1 MIRYFVQRLVA
12 ILPIMIGVSFLVFLM
27 LHLVPGD
34 VAEIMAARAQGG
46 GGAETVARVRAELGL
61 DAPFHV
67 QYGRFVWHALRGDF
81 GRSYYTNR
89 PVLVSV
95 LEMLPYTIRL
105 AVAAMAITA
114 VVGVGLGLLSAV
126 FHDTWVDRLGML
138 VSLGGL
144 SIPIFWSGLILILVF
159 GVTLGWLPIT
169 GGTEWQR
176 LILPAV
182 ALGYD
187 GAAFVARL
195 TRSSMLE
202 VLRQDYMTTARA
214 KGLRGAVVVL
224 RHGFRNALL
233 PVLTLAG
240 LQFGR
245 LLGGTVVV
253 EAVFARPGI
262 GRLAIDAIL
271 FKDYLLVQGVVL
283 FVALTYALIN
293 LLIDVSYAWLDPRIR
308 YT

>member
-1 MIRYFVQRLVA
+1 MLVHLARRLMA

-34 VAEIMAARAQGG
+34 VAEIMAAQTQARAGPE
-46 GGAETVARVRAELGL
+46 AVAQMRHQLGL

-67 QYGRFVWHALRGDF
+67 QYGRFLWHALHGDF

-89 PVLVSV
+89 PVFRSV
-95 LEMLPYTIRL
+95 VEMLPHTLRL
-105 AVAAMAITA
+105 AAAAMAIA
-114 VVGVGLGLLSAV
+114 AALGVALGILAAV
-126 FHDTWVDRLGML
+126 FHDTWVDRLAML
-138 VSLGGL
+138 ISLAGL
-144 SIPIFWSGLILILVF
+144 SIPIFWSGLLLILLF
-159 GVTLGWLPIT
+159 AVTLRWLPIT
-169 GGTEWQR
+169 GGDEWQR
-176 LILPAV
+176 LVLPAL

-202 VLRQDYMTTARA
+202 VLRQEYMTTARA
-214 KGLRGAVVVL
+214 KGLTPVAVVL

-233 PVLTLAG
+233 PVVTLAG

-253 EAVFARPGI
+253 EAVFARPGV
-262 GRLAIDAIL
+262 GKLAIDAIL
-271 FKDYLLVQGVVL
+271 FKDFLLVQGVVL
-283 FVALTYALIN
+283 VAALTYALIN
-293 LLIDVSYAWLDPRIR
+293 LVVDLSYTWLDPRVR
-308 YT
+308 YA

>member
-1 MIRYFVQRLVA
+1 MLVHLARRLLA
-12 ILPIMIGVSFLVFLM
+12 IVPIMVGVSFLVFLM

-34 VAEIMAARAQGG
+34 VAEIMAAQTQARAGPD
-46 GGAETVARVRAELGL
+46 AVAQIRHQLGL

-67 QYGRFVWHALRGDF
+67 QYGRFAWHALHGDF

-89 PVLVSV
+89 PVFRSV
-95 LEMLPYTIRL
+95 VEMLPHTLRL
-105 AVAAMAITA
+105 AAAAMAIA
-114 VVGVGLGLLSAV
+114 VAVGVTLGILAAV
-126 FHDTWVDRLGML
+126 FHDTWVDRLAML
-138 VSLGGL
+138 VSLAGL
-144 SIPIFWSGLILILVF
+144 SIPIFWSGLLLILLF
-159 GVTLGWLPIT
+159 AVTLRWLPIT
-169 GGTEWQR
+169 GGDEWQR

-202 VLRQDYMTTARA
+202 VLRQEYMTTARA
-214 KGLRGAVVVL
+214 KGLRPAVVVL

-233 PVLTLAG
+233 PVVTLAG

-253 EAVFARPGI
+253 EAVFARPGL
-262 GRLAIDAIL
+262 GKLAIDAIL
-271 FKDYLLVQGVVL
+271 FKDFLLVQGVVL
-283 FVALTYALIN
+283 LAAVTYALIN
-293 LLIDVSYAWLDPRIR
+293 LVIDVSYAWLDPRVR
-308 YT
+308 YA